1 MGSGEPPGDF
11 DIHKFFKNPQSSG
24 LNPPLS
30 GLNPPQNPYPRP
42 GTPYNNFPISGSYN
56 ASTGTYPNLSAS
68 YPFVSQGSMY
78 PQYPQYPQYQQYA
91 HEQGALV
98 PPYPAPGFSHPG
110 FSSQMAQSLNVS
122 SLHQSVNL
130 SNPSPGPSPS
140 PPPTSTPALDSARLM
155 ALLTNQSATKGVS
168 SSVEL
173 RGLDSQTAD
182 VYPKVSQFPVSVIP
196 SAPPVSLAPVSTR
209 LASNKIPKGRH
220 LKGEYIVYDIDTRLP
235 GEAQPQLEASTIT
248 KYISDPQ
255 LLLGRQIAVNSSYIC
270 YGLRTNRQIRV
281 LNINNALRSL
291 LRGHSEVSE
300 HCYPSYRLCNILVI
314 VWEELQISRVYFP
327 KASPYFA

>member
-1 MGSGEPPGDF
+1 
-11 DIHKFFKNPQSSG
+11 
-24 LNPPLS
+24 
-30 GLNPPQNPYPRP
+30 
-42 GTPYNNFPISGSYN
+42 
-56 ASTGTYPNLSAS
+56 
-68 YPFVSQGSMY
+68 
-78 PQYPQYPQYQQYA
+78 
-91 HEQGALV
+91 
-98 PPYPAPGFSHPG
+98 
-110 FSSQMAQSLNVS
+110 
-122 SLHQSVNL
+122 
-130 SNPSPGPSPS
+130 
-140 PPPTSTPALDSARLM
+140 M

-173 RGLDSQTAD
+173 RALDSQTAD
-182 VYPKVSQFPVSVIP
+182 VYPNVSQFPVSAIP

-300 HCYPSYRLCNILVI
+300 HYYPSYQLYNILVVICEKLQSNWSLFSESKCLFRLI
-314 VWEELQISRVYFP
+314 VSAQCP
-327 KASPYFA
+327 KRRKSD